1 MNYLTLVWSTLS
13 GSHWFGMC
21 FRFRLVSL
29 GMVLSGSFWA
39 ALVWSTTLCSR
50 LVYSCYFVLVS
61 SQLDW
66 FGLTWSF
73 LSALLASSVM
83 SVLVCPGWAQALRGW
98 SGILCFCLVGR
109 FVCGLVGLV
118 WLCLCLL
125 AGFSSLAWFD
135 LSGTVQNSSSCP
147 FDIIK
152 SFSSPDWSRLRRPL
166 QLQCLHC

>member
-1 MNYLTLVWSTLS
+1 MSA
-13 GSHWFGMC
+13 
-21 FRFRLVSL
+21 
-29 GMVLSGSFWA
+29 SFWA
-39 ALVWSTTLCSR
+39 GLVRLCPLR
-50 LVYSCYFVLVS
+50 FVLACFGLVYDALLYTCLFLQFCVGYS
-61 SQLDW
+61 SWHLDW
-66 FGLTWSF
+66 FVLIWSF

-98 SGILCFCLVGR
+98 SRILCFCLVGR
-109 FVCGLVGLV
+109 FGCGLVGLV

-152 SFSSPDWSRLRRPL
+152 SFSRPDCSRLQRPL

>member
-1 MNYLTLVWSTLS
+1 MGWSRWALS
-13 GSHWFGMC
+13 CQVRFSLCWSGLRRFAPHLSILQFCVGYSSSH
-21 FRFRLVSL
+21 
-29 GMVLSGSFWA
+29 
-39 ALVWSTTLCSR
+39 
-50 LVYSCYFVLVS
+50 
-61 SQLDW
+61 LDW
-66 FGLTWSF
+66 FGLIWSF
-73 LSALLASSVM
+73 LSALLASSVV

-109 FVCGLVGLV
+109 FGCVLVGLV

-152 SFSSPDWSRLRRPL
+152 RFSRPDCSRLQRPH
-166 QLQCLHC
+166 QLQCLFC